1 MWDLPQFEQSP
12 GPFRARIRQ
21 REQASPSVQRRPRC
35 TSSRHHH
42 ITFLGLDV
50 SREVL
55 DLHVRPTG
63 QVGRFPNTPDGHRQ
77 PLAALPPVEVVA
89 LVVLEATGGLDCP
102 VAAVLAAFYRKLRT
116 RARRPKSPSSPA
128 RRLLSIANA
137 VLRTQAPWW
146 QPAPAIP

>member
-1 MWDLPQFEQSP
+1 M
-12 GPFRARIRQ
+12 
-21 REQASPSVQRRPRC
+21 
-35 TSSRHHH
+35 

-89 LVVLEATGGLDCP
+89 LVVLEATGGLECP
-102 VAAVLAAFYRKLRT
+102 VAAVLAAFYRRLR
-116 RARRPKSPSSPA
+116 AQGKKAKVAFIACA

-137 VLRTQAPWW
+137 VLRTQAPWR